1 MYTQKKLDTQCLSWY
16 TTTMNTILGLTC
28 ISEELKDKD
37 KKKYSFR
44 TMTRK
49 RFNDLCNTEDRNEA
63 LNQLSERILHN
74 CCVTSDILNH
84 CAKSDIGHYRL
95 SSALFPLVTDQTLKI
110 SLEDLPDIK
119 AIKQELRQVGIIAK
133 TLGISMGSHPDQ
145 FCVLASLNQDAVRR
159 TIIELNFQAKI
170 FDMIGLPQDHTAP
183 MNIHVNASPTP
194 IIGVEM
200 MISPEQIHQLRIK
213 QLAERF
219 YANLQECDEG
229 VRNRL
234 TIENE
239 DKSFFN
245 VDNCIQFSEYLFE
258 KYQYNLPICHDNLH
272 DNCNPSEEKNIV
284 RNAERCAYTWV
295 NQGEGDNNFISP
307 VFHWSFGK
315 PEKPRAHAD
324 YAPPHNSYPPV
335 IAIDPNY
342 PAKFE
347 VELKGKDKAIRLLQ
361 KQMQGSI

>member
-1 MYTQKKLDTQCLSWY
+1 
-16 TTTMNTILGLTC
+16 
-28 ISEELKDKD
+28 
-37 KKKYSFR
+37 
-44 TMTRK
+44 MTRK
-49 RFNDLCNTEDRNEA
+49 RFNDLCNSESRNEA

-74 CCVTSDILNH
+74 VVVTQYIINH
-84 CAKSDIGHYRL
+84 CSATNIRHYRL
-95 SSALFPLVTDQTLKI
+95 SSSLFPLLTDQTLEI
-110 SLEDLPDIK
+110 SLEDLPDIE
-119 AIKQELRQVGIIAK
+119 AIKQELRQIGIIAK
-133 TLGISMGSHPDQ
+133 TLGVSIGSHPDQ
-145 FCVLASLNQDAVRR
+145 FNVLASLNDSAVKR
-159 TIIELNFQAKI
+159 TIIELNFQASVL
-170 FDMIGLPQDHTAP
+170 DMIGLPQDHTAP

-194 IIGVEM
+194 ITGVEM
-200 MISPEQIHQLRIK
+200 MITPEQIHKLRIK

-258 KYQYNLPICHDNLH
+258 KYQYNLPVCHDNLH
-272 DNCNPSEEKNIV
+272 DNCNPSEEKNIA

-295 NQGEGDNNFISP
+295 NQGEGDNNYISP

-347 VELKGKDKAIRLLQ
+347 VELKGKDKAIRLLKQQAEVKQ
-361 KQMQGSI
+361 KDKLF